1 MTAIPRNKSMIQ
13 RLYGWTMEKSAHPHA
28 EYWLALVSFVE
39 ASFFPI
45 PPHPMLGLMCLAE
58 PKKAVRYAL
67 ICTLAS
73 VAGGM
78 LGYGIGFFL
87 YESVGLWLLGVLHLT
102 ESFPAAACYLR
113 DYGAEIILVK
123 GATPIP
129 FKLLTIT
136 AGFIGMNLAVFIGA
150 SIVSR
155 SISFMIVGVLFRL
168 FGAPIKAVIDKH
180 LGKVTAAFA
189 VLVVAGF
196 LAIAFLG
203 GGAEQTNE
211 KCEAAAAT
219 QPA

>member
-1 MTAIPRNKSMIQ
+1 MLR
-13 RLYGWTMEKSAHPHA
+13 RLYDWTMAKAAHRHA
-28 EYWLALVSFVE
+28 EWWLAAFAFVE
-39 ASFFPI
+39 ASFFPV
-45 PPHPMLGLMCLAE
+45 PPHPLLGLMCLAE
-58 PKKAVRYAL
+58 PKKAIRFA
-67 ICTLAS
+67 IIATLAS
-73 VAGGM
+73 VAGGL
-78 LGYGIGFFL
+78 LGYAIGHFA
-87 YESVGLWLLGVLHLT
+87 YEAFGETLLRALGLS
-102 ESFPAAACYLR
+102 ESFPKAACYLR
-113 DYGAEIILVK
+113 EYGAEIIIVK

-168 FGAPIKAVIDKH
+168 FGAPIKALIDKH

>member
-1 MTAIPRNKSMIQ
+1 MRTAEIVVAGSDFGDRVH
-13 RLYGWTMEKSAHPHA
+13 RLTGFRQIDAFGETLLRA
-28 EYWLALVSFVE
+28 
-39 ASFFPI
+39 
-45 PPHPMLGLMCLAE
+45 LGL
-58 PKKAVRYAL
+58 
-67 ICTLAS
+67 S
-73 VAGGM
+73 
-78 LGYGIGFFL
+78 
-87 YESVGLWLLGVLHLT
+87 
-102 ESFPAAACYLR
+102 ESFPKAACYLR
-113 DYGAEIILVK
+113 EYGAEIIVVK

-136 AGFIGMNLAVFIGA
+136 AGFIGMNLAVFVGA

-211 KCEAAAAT
+211 KCEAVAVT
-219 QPA
+219 QTA